1 MGGLFICHIRT
12 MKQIYCANT
21 VLGFSYIRTLEL
33 YTVSAVSVTKSVFA
47 SENYKQRF
55 QNI

>member
-1 MGGLFICHIRT
+1 